1 MVTLKDVAELAG
13 VSIATVS
20 YVVNGTRSVK
30 PATRLKIQNAIE
42 QLNYI
47 PNSSARNLKTQAS
60 NEIGLVFP
68 SIDDYCHSEILK
80 GIASSL
86 GEKNYSL
93 NIAFS
98 YGVEKLEQQIIDN
111 FISKNVSGLI
121 IMTCQ
126 PDNTAYF
133 EQSVVKYNIPN
144 VFLERFPNNID
155 ANFLAF
161 DNYNTIYFLTQNL
174 IRAGYSRI
182 TLIVG
187 NPAYFSEGECIRGY
201 TDAMDDLQLPQSM
214 HSVISIKMA
223 KEFAFRAA
231 AKLRQTYHSQ
241 AVIVSSD
248 SIAKGIMEAYSLD
261 NLKIGKDI
269 TLITLGEDCWNK
281 SNYAPDLLHTSRT
294 AYTLGEAAVETLLR
308 DIESSQFMDKE
319 FMLFRDNIIGTTLK
333 FPAPSSLT
341 APQVHRASRKLR
353 IVSADLST
361 IHAAEIIS
369 SEFSLQNNVELT
381 FEYKDFHDLIN
392 TTLADSKRED
402 PEYDIYLYDVSWL
415 SYLVQE
421 KALRDITDF
430 ISSTPFVTKRIM
442 KKNLENCFFRGRCYG
457 FPIIGGTQLLF
468 YRRDLFE
475 DKSIKNQFQTHH
487 HISLRPPKTWKEF
500 NGIARFF
507 TKEFNPDSP
516 TEYGTSIAGN
526 IPEALAL
533 DYYIRMWSFGG
544 GFADRNRHLSINTIQ
559 NEKAILNLIE
569 SCRYTNGD
577 IFNCSID
584 DSFAEFGS
592 GKAAMII
599 SYTEYAAQIQKYIQS
614 NIITKIGYAMVPG
627 YHPANVGWHFGV
639 SPNSRNYNIIKDF
652 FQWLCLRHTSYYM
665 TILSGQSVV
674 TYPYNNHEIL
684 KLYPWLKATEEGLDI
699 AISRNYPYSGRT
711 RNIAPFEIE
720 TVFTQM
726 MRDILSGQSTA
737 SEGLLTAQKELLRLF
752 QS

>member
-30 PATRLKIQNAIE
+30 PATRIKVLSAVE

-47 PNSSARNLKTQAS
+47 PNSSARNLKTRDS
-60 NEIGLVFP
+60 NEIGVVFP
-68 SIDDYCHSEILK
+68 SIDDFCHSEILK
-80 GIASSL
+80 GIAFSL
-86 GEKNYSL
+86 GEKNFSL

-98 YGVEKLEQQIIDN
+98 YGIEKLEQQIIDN
-111 FISKNVSGLI
+111 FISKNISGLI

-133 EQSVVKYNIPN
+133 QQSIVKYDVPN

-155 ANFLAF
+155 VNFLAF

-187 NPAYFSEGECIRGY
+187 NPAFFSEGECIRGY

-214 HSVISIKMA
+214 HSVISIKMG

-231 AKLRQTYHSQ
+231 AELRQKYHSQ

-261 NLKIGKDI
+261 NLKIGEDI

-281 SNYAPDLLHTSRT
+281 SNYAPNLLHTSRT
-294 AYTLGEAAVETLLR
+294 AYTLGEAAVDTLLR
-308 DIESSQFMDKE
+308 DIQSSQFLDKE

-333 FPAPSSLT
+333 LPSPHTLNAPHISKAT
-341 APQVHRASRKLR
+341 KKFR
-353 IVSADLST
+353 IISADLST

-369 SEFSLQNNVELT
+369 SEFCLQNNVEIS
-381 FEYKDFHDLIN
+381 FEYTNYRDLFKTI
-392 TTLADSKRED
+392 LSDSKKEV
-402 PEYDIYLYDVSWL
+402 PEYDVYLYDVSWL
-415 SYLVQE
+415 SYLAQE
-421 KALRDITDF
+421 KCLLDITDF
-430 ISSTPFVTKRIM
+430 INNTPFVTKRIM
-442 KKNLENCFFRGRCYG
+442 KKNLDNCFFRGRCYG

-475 DKSIKNQFQTHH
+475 DKTIQKQFQAHH

-507 TKEFNPDSP
+507 TREFNPDSP
-516 TEYGTSIAGN
+516 TEFGTSIAGD
-526 IPEALAL
+526 ISEALAL

-544 GFADRNRHLSINTIQ
+544 GFADRNRRLSLNTIQ
-559 NEKAILNLIE
+559 NEKAVMNLIE
-569 SCRYTNGD
+569 SCRYTRGD

-627 YHPANVGWHFGV
+627 YHPANVGWHFGI
-639 SPNSRNYNIIKDF
+639 SPNSKNCSIIKDF

-665 TILSGQSVV
+665 TILSGQSVI
-674 TYPYNNHEIL
+674 TYPYKNHEIL

-699 AISRNYPYSGRT
+699 SISRKYPYNART

-720 TVFTQM
+720 TILSDM
-726 MRDILSGQSTA
+726 MRKILSNQATT
-737 SEGLLTAQKELLRLF
+737 SEGLQAAQKELLKLF

>member
-20 YVVNGTRSVK
+20 YVLNGTRSVK
-30 PATRLKIQNAIE
+30 PATRIKVLGAVEK
-42 QLNYI
+42 LNYI
-47 PNSSARNLKTQAS
+47 PNSSARNLKTRDS
-60 NEIGLVFP
+60 NEIGVVFP
-68 SIDDYCHSEILK
+68 SIDDFCHSEILK

-98 YGVEKLEQQIIDN
+98 YDLEKLEQQIIDN
-111 FISKNVSGLI
+111 FISKNVCGLI

-133 EQSVVKYNIPN
+133 QQSIIKYNIPN
-144 VFLERFPNNID
+144 VFLERFPQNID
-155 ANFLAF
+155 VNFLAF
-161 DNYNTIYFLTQNL
+161 DNYNTVYFLTQKL

-187 NPAYFSEGECIRGY
+187 NPAFFSEGECIRGY
-201 TDAMDDLQLPQSM
+201 TDAMDDLQVPQSM
-214 HSVISIKMA
+214 QSVISIKMA

-231 AKLRQTYHSQ
+231 AELHQKYHSQ

-248 SIAKGIMEAYSLD
+248 NLAKGIMEAYSLS
-261 NLKIGKDI
+261 NIKLGEGV

-281 SNYAPDLLHTSRT
+281 SNYAPNLLHTSRT
-294 AYTLGEAAVETLLR
+294 AYTLGEAAVDTLLR

-333 FPAPSSLT
+333 LPSPSNLALPQICKAPK
-341 APQVHRASRKLR
+341 KLR
-353 IVSADLST
+353 IISADLST

-369 SEFSLQNNVELT
+369 SEFSLQNNVELS
-381 FEYKDFHDLIN
+381 FEYRDYHELIS
-392 TTLADSKRED
+392 TTLADSKKEE
-402 PEYDIYLYDVSWL
+402 PEYDLYLYDVSWL

-421 KALRDITDF
+421 KALGDITDF
-430 ISSTPFVTKRIM
+430 INNTPFVTKRIM
-442 KKNLENCFFRGRCYG
+442 KKNLENCYFRGRCYG

-475 DKSIKNQFQTHH
+475 DKTIQKQFQAHH

-507 TKEFNPDSP
+507 TKKFNPDSP
-516 TEYGTSIAGN
+516 TEYGTSIAGD
-526 IPEALAL
+526 IPESLAL

-544 GFADRNRHLSINTIQ
+544 GFADRNRRLSLNTIQ
-559 NEKAILNLIE
+559 NEKAVLNLIE
-569 SCRYTNGD
+569 SCQYTSGN

-614 NIITKIGYAMVPG
+614 NIITKIGYSMVPG

-639 SPNSRNYNIIKDF
+639 SPNTKNFNIIKDF

-665 TILSGQSVV
+665 TILSGQSVI
-674 TYPYNNHEIL
+674 TYPYKNHEIL

-699 AISRNYPYSGRT
+699 AVSRTYPSVGRT
-711 RNIAPFEIE
+711 RNIAPYEIE
-720 TVFTQM
+720 TILSDM
-726 MRDILSGQSTA
+726 MRSILSGEATA
-737 SEGLLTAQKELLRLF
+737 GEGLQAAQKELLKLF